1 MNTPNDN
8 KAKQLIPV
16 ISYDPGHLDKEARI
30 VMVNEDLKAGRVRIP
45 GEYERELLPLRN
57 IADAVA
63 HELEQLAR
71 YLSNV
76 ITLDD
81 NVQQHAEARALSR
94 NDLNASLAQ
103 RLGHARGAIE
113 VAARNVKHQA
123 GLLKE
128 AK

>member
-1 MNTPNDN
+1 MNMPNDN
-8 KAKQLIPV
+8 KALQPIPV
-16 ISYDPGHLDKEARI
+16 I
-30 VMVNEDLKAGRVRIP
+30 
-45 GEYERELLPLRN
+45 RELPPLRN
-57 IADAVA
+57 VADAVA
-63 HELEQLAR
+63 HELEQLAK

-103 RLGHARGAIE
+103 RIGHARGAIE
-113 VAARNVKHQA
+113 VAVRNVKHQA
-123 GLLKE
+123 GLLKG